1 MVIPRLVAQRARHPY
16 VEAAPRRC
24 RRDLADAKSST
35 GDVACVRICIVT
47 PGHLATNPRVVK
59 EALALAEAG
68 HELHVV
74 HGHYAPWAAPYDAQI
89 RGFATTRVSFG
100 PHFTRHARYLR
111 QSLTRRAAIALSR
124 FRPLRTTLAPT
135 AIAPVARDLAA
146 ATMAIEADLYIA
158 HYVAA
163 LPAAARAARRHG
175 GLYSF
180 DAEDFHPGDLPD
192 TPQSAPANRIISAI
206 ERKMLPGAAFVTAAA
221 PGIADAY
228 ADRYGI
234 ARPEVILNVFPRG
247 DAPAAPTA
255 RGTTQ
260 PGPSVYWFSQ
270 TIGADRG
277 LECAVR
283 GIAKAKTRPHLYLRG
298 TPARGFAELLNA
310 LAAKEGVEDRIHLLA
325 PESPGRMIHLAAKFD
340 VGLVGETGETHNR
353 RIALTNKQFTY
364 LLAGIPMAMS
374 DIEAH
379 RAFVADVKG
388 AAFLYGNGDPTDL
401 AARLDALLGDPDALA
416 EARHTAFRL
425 GQERF
430 NWECESTTL
439 VSLVERG
446 RGAL

>member
-1 MVIPRLVAQRARHPY
+1 M
-16 VEAAPRRC
+16 
-24 RRDLADAKSST
+24 
-35 GDVACVRICIVT
+35 
-47 PGHLATNPRVVK
+47 VK
-59 EALALAEAG
+59 EASALVKAG
-68 HELHVV
+68 HDVHVV
-74 HGHYAPWAAPYDAQI
+74 HGRYAPWAAEYDAQI
-89 RGFATTRVSFG
+89 RGFATTGVSFG
-100 PHFTRHARYLR
+100 PHFTRRARYLL
-111 QSLTRRAAIALSR
+111 QSLTRRAAIALGR
-124 FRPLRTTLAPT
+124 FTPLRPILAAT
-135 AIAPVARDLAA
+135 AIAPVARDLVA
-146 ATMAIEADLYIA
+146 ATMAIKADLYIA

-192 TPQSAPANRIISAI
+192 TPQNAEANRIIDAI

-228 ADRYGI
+228 AKRYAI
-234 ARPEVILNVFPRG
+234 AHPTVILNVFPLG

-255 RGTTQ
+255 RGSAR

-283 GIAKAKTRPHLYLRG
+283 AIAVARTRPHLYLRG
-298 TPARGFAELLNA
+298 NPARGFAERLRA
-310 LAAKEGVEDRIHLLA
+310 LAIEEGVEDRLHLLS
-325 PESPGRMIHLAAKFD
+325 PEPPDRMIHLARDFD
-340 VGLVGETGETHNR
+340 VGLVGETGQTHNR

-379 RAFVADVKG
+379 RAFAADAEG
-388 AAFLYGNGDPTDL
+388 TAFLYRNGDPTSL
-401 AARLDALLGDPDALA
+401 AASLDSLLDDAVALA
-416 EARHTAFRL
+416 TARQTAFRL

-430 NWECESTTL
+430 NWEFEQEKL
-439 VSLVERG
+439 LAVV
-446 RGAL
+446 ANVKA